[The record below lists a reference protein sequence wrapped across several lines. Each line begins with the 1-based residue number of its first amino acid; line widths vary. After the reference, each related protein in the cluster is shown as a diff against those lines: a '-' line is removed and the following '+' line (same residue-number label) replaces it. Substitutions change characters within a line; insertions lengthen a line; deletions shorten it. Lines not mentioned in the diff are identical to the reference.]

1 MLSSCGCWTG
11 IQCTISD
18 SVKFTV
24 LNTFLQDLTLKIF
37 KIYWPCKHCPILRF
51 RFGNNC
57 EIQSEIYSYLLWTGN
72 FVCRRCFPPPS
83 AWNSGNHRIRI
94 KTEAK
99 ANCRRCFSGG
109 KWLPTASITVRLC
122 SRRVNTGGL
131 GQ

>member
-1 MLSSCGCWTG
+1 MLGSWVLAGNTAVYH
-11 IQCTISD
+11 IRQCKVYRFKHLFAIPYS
-18 SVKFTV
+18 
-24 LNTFLQDLTLKIF
+24 TLKIF
-37 KIYWPCKHCPILRF
+37 KFTGPVNIAPFLRF

-57 EIQSEIYSYLLWTGN
+57 EIQSEIVLLWTGN
-72 FVCRRCFPPPS
+72 SVFRRCFPPPS

-99 ANCRRCFSGG
+99 ANCRRCLSGG